1 MKFGEQMSDLAVAS
15 VVFEILQRNGIRSRS
30 RCDKAFTETLSYS
43 RINLKKPVEL
53 IFDPGS
59 VTGEDLDDSW
69 SEEANQLFEKF
80 RTFHL
85 QLHSQSTRE
94 KPVPLSPQF
103 VYDFI
108 KSLVL
113 RKRGI
118 SNIGSSILK
127 FSNLQKLNVGDN
139 HIVSLENLPQSL
151 EILNAYNN
159 RITSISCS
167 AECFLLH
174 AGLGY
179 NRLETLSDILPWS
192 NTLHSLDLCFNRL
205 SDIVGVCETLSQFRQ
220 LRFLYLMG
228 NPLSLLPWY
237 VPFVVARL
245 PQLSRFDGRELS
257 DELRADCEGQLSRL
271 PHPITQSKNAR

>member
-53 IFDPGS
+53 ICDPGS

-85 QLHSQSTRE
+85 QIHSQSTRE

-139 HIVSLENLPQSL
+139 HIVSLENIPQSL
-151 EILNAYNN
+151 EVLNAYNN
-159 RITSISCS
+159 RFGIQSPGDTVRYPSMVQHAPFVGFVLQSFVGYCGSLRDAISVQTTAIS
-167 AECFLLH
+167 
-174 AGLGY
+174 
-179 NRLETLSDILPWS
+179 LSDGHNDS
-192 NTLHSLDLCFNRL
+192 
-205 SDIVGVCETLSQFRQ
+205 
-220 LRFLYLMG
+220 Y
-228 NPLSLLPWY
+228 
-237 VPFVVARL
+237 
-245 PQLSRFDGRELS
+245 
-257 DELRADCEGQLSRL
+257 
-271 PHPITQSKNAR
+271 